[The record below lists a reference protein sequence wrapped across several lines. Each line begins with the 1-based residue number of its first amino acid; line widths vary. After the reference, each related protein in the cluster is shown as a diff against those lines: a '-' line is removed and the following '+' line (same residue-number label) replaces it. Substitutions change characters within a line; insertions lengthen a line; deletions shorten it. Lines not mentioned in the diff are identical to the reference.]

1 MDPRFFRKYADL
13 ITEAETAPI
22 EEGWKDAVAGGALA
36 ASLALGGGA
45 NPAQAADQLPTTAL
59 PTTAQTQQVQQGVTK
74 DASIM
79 AAQDY
84 LNRTLGTNISVDGKA
99 DTLVKALGGSDMP
112 KELGPMRDK
121 WISAT
126 DTAGLI
132 GLSYNIKPGNPKY
145 VSLHDAHGQKV
156 IQDWL
161 KKNGYNMQGKYV
173 GTTSRLD
180 PGSARNTAAGLAPG
194 GASK

>member
-1 MDPRFFRKYADL
+1 MDPKFFRKYADL
-13 ITEAETAPI
+13 INEAETAPI

-45 NPAQAADQLPTTAL
+45 NPAQAADQL

-99 DTLVKALGGSDMP
+99 DTLAKALGASAMP
-112 KELGPMRDK
+112 KELGPMYDK
-121 WISAT
+121 WKSAT

-173 GTTSRLD
+173 GTTSSLD
-180 PGSARNTAAGLAPG
+180 PSSARNTAAGLAPG

>member
-13 ITEAETAPI
+13 ITEAEQAPL

-45 NPAQAADQLPTTAL
+45 SPAQAIEQP
-59 PTTAQTQQVQQGVTK
+59 TAQTQQVQQGVTQ
-74 DASIM
+74 AAAVM

-84 LNRTLGTNISVDGKA
+84 MNRTVGTNIPVDGKA
-99 DTLVKALGGSDMP
+99 DTLVKALDIKYAP
-112 KELGPMRDK
+112 KEFGPQREK
-121 WISAT
+121 WMSAT
-126 DTAGLI
+126 DEAALI
-132 GLSYNIKPGNPKY
+132 GLAYNIKPGNPKY

-161 KKNGYNMQGKYV
+161 KKNGYNMQGKHIAS
-173 GTTSRLD
+173 TPS
-180 PGSARNTAAGLAPG
+180 SARTNAAGLAPG